1 MPEQDDK
8 PTESSEAT
16 AVDNH
21 VTGDIPSERSVE
33 DGTVV
38 EGNAG
43 VANGSPA
50 P

>member
-16 AVDNH
+16 AVDHH